1 MSATTTPTA
10 PTTWFVTGASRGL
23 GLELVRQLL
32 AQGSNVAATTRSA
45 ERLKA
50 ALGSAA
56 DTGRLLALTV
66 DLTDES
72 QVQSAVDRTTER
84 FGRLDVVVNNAGYGY
99 LAAVEETTDQAVR
112 DMVDV
117 QIVGVWNV
125 LRAAL
130 PVLREQRAGR
140 VVNVSSILGLTTMPG
155 WALYCAG
162 KFALEGLSEA
172 LAAEVADFGI
182 EVTVVEPGYFRTSF
196 LGSDSLVLPGET
208 TEHYPAVRAM
218 VEDHLALHGRQLGD
232 PVKGAAAIIERAGLE
247 GGPLRQ
253 LLGSDAHAFATAKV
267 DALRANLDATAAS
280 APGTDFP
287 AA

>member
-1 MSATTTPTA
+1 MPGTTT
-10 PTTWFVTGASRGL
+10 PTTWFVTGTSRGI

-32 AQGSNVAATTRSA
+32 GQGSNVAATTRSA
-45 ERLKA
+45 ERLST
-50 ALGSAA
+50 ALGSAV
-56 DTGRLLALTV
+56 DTSRLLALTV
-66 DLTDES
+66 DLTDET
-72 QVQSAVDRTTER
+72 QVASAVHRTTER

-99 LAAVEETTDQAVR
+99 LAAVEETSDKAVR
-112 DMVDV
+112 DMFDV
-117 QIVGVWNV
+117 QVGGVWNV

-130 PVLREQRAGR
+130 PIMREQRAGR
-140 VVNVSSILGLTTMPG
+140 VINVSSILGLTTMPG

-182 EVTVVEPGYFRTSF
+182 KVTVVEPGYFRTSF
-196 LGSDSLVLPGET
+196 LTPDSLALPSET

-218 VEDHLALHGRQLGD
+218 VEDHRRLQGHQLGD
-232 PVKGAAAIIERAGLE
+232 PVKAAAAIIERAGLE
-247 GGPLRQ
+247 DGPLRQ

-280 APGTDFP
+280 APTTDFP
-287 AA
+287 QA